1 VEIINTLLS
10 TIPTEHNIH
19 TIVITRDPSMPRS
32 IWEALDLTLSRLR
45 LSTVE
50 LHVYGPPENLPNRDD
65 AVCFPQSSAKEI
77 VRAPALVVDICT
89 YQLSYS

>member
-1 VEIINTLLS
+1 
-10 TIPTEHNIH
+10 
-19 TIVITRDPSMPRS
+19 MPRS
-32 IWEALDLTLSRLR
+32 VWEALDLTLSRLR

-65 AVCFPQSSAKEI
+65 AVCFPQSSAKDI